1 MVAKLVAEEGDL
13 KGLVL
18 SFEGR
23 EEWTIGRDADLCE
36 LTIPDPLISRQHALA
51 SLSSEGIYLKNL
63 SETNPVSI
71 NNELL
76 GEEPQLLH
84 HGDALLFGNELFYY
98 YVDSEAHILD
108 EAYPTA
114 VAKESPE
121 EEDSV
126 LKEKTNTEQEEKDS
140 ENRQSTGYDTVM
152 TENEENFAPLAEIDF
167 GLADFGRWLMKVVSG
182 PNNGAEFY
190 MQSGYE
196 YILGTDT
203 ASCDIVFY
211 DTSVSRQHA
220 KISVSEE
227 DTLFIEDLKSKNG
240 TLVDGKK
247 IETKQQFEPTK
258 IITIGTSAFIIYDRE
273 GEMQTIISPLLP
285 SIVKA
290 LQEDG
295 KKENQAVIEPFNPA
309 VEQQKIEAEE
319 QAAISAKPQT
329 SKWPF
334 IGLIAGVVILLVVGT
349 HTLFNSEPIKETVG
363 MNAEE
368 NLKKVMQAYPT
379 IQWTYNKSTGGVLLL
394 GHLSTAAEKNQLL
407 YTLHSMPST
416 IKSIDETGIIIDEG
430 VWREINSILSK
441 NPAWQGITIHSPE
454 AGKFVLSGTLKTR
467 QQANQLYDYISLNFP
482 YLDLLKKDVLVEE
495 DVVNQINNWL
505 LAAGFN
511 KVVVQM
517 SNGEVTLS
525 GTIPTDL
532 EQKLPL
538 VIAKIEAISGI
549 RAVYNLTRSKAMDLG
564 IKNISGQYQVT
575 GSTKVGDKYTVQING
590 RILSQGDQIDGMTI
604 TKITAN
610 QVALESGDK
619 KFKIEY

>member
-1 MVAKLVAEEGDL
+1 
-13 KGLVL
+13 
-18 SFEGR
+18 
-23 EEWTIGRDADLCE
+23 
-36 LTIPDPLISRQHALA
+36 
-51 SLSSEGIYLKNL
+51 
-63 SETNPVSI
+63 
-71 NNELL
+71 
-76 GEEPQLLH
+76 
-84 HGDALLFGNELFYY
+84 
-98 YVDSEAHILD
+98 
-108 EAYPTA
+108 
-114 VAKESPE
+114 
-121 EEDSV
+121 
-126 LKEKTNTEQEEKDS
+126 
-140 ENRQSTGYDTVM
+140 
-152 TENEENFAPLAEIDF
+152 
-167 GLADFGRWLMKVVSG
+167 
-182 PNNGAEFY
+182 
-190 MQSGYE
+190 
-196 YILGTDT
+196 
-203 ASCDIVFY
+203 
-211 DTSVSRQHA
+211 
-220 KISVSEE
+220 
-227 DTLFIEDLKSKNG
+227 
-240 TLVDGKK
+240 
-247 IETKQQFEPTK
+247 
-258 IITIGTSAFIIYDRE
+258 
-273 GEMQTIISPLLP
+273 
-285 SIVKA
+285 
-290 LQEDG
+290 
-295 KKENQAVIEPFNPA
+295 
-309 VEQQKIEAEE
+309 
-319 QAAISAKPQT
+319 
-329 SKWPF
+329 
-334 IGLIAGVVILLVVGT
+334 
-349 HTLFNSEPIKETVG
+349 